1 MAQLTQQLQPRR
13 KHSRTPSIKQ
23 VIEQPPAPRASL
35 SPVIASPP
43 ILPPAISPVIS
54 TPVSPIIPAPVSP
67 VILTPVV
74 SHAHIETPSQVA
86 TSPPPPSSNVTQA
99 SEPPVPIPNLSAP
112 TVLPKPSKSPAKVVP
127 TSTPLVTRS
136 HCRYRRIS
144 LPKEEGGPRVCFLVP
159 GCSLNDRELMDEEEI
174 EDHGDARNEDAS
186 RIIRDIE
193 NLAFDSNLIGVLR
206 QLVGLDI
213 LREQEVFYLPQPGEE
228 VVRKMLNPPRK
239 ERSVKAKTSGES
251 PGLASSP
258 GYSGSI
264 RSPASIRPPVSAAD
278 STSTSR
284 SVLRNLLDLE
294 SEKGSM
300 VGDTNSEFDPN
311 DYDGEPRSKRARPSP
326 PDGQKGMGPPR
337 TQSKG
342 KAKANAKGGKR
353 DDDIF
358 QPDDSELDH
367 SPEDKSIRKPRKS
380 AIKRGV
386 KRTRTEVVVPEG
398 NDRRPKKLKLHGT
411 APATLPSPAKPTN

>member
-1 MAQLTQQLQPRR
+1 MAQITQQLQPRPR
-13 KHSRTPSIKQ
+13 LTRTPSIKH
-23 VIEQPPAPRASL
+23 VIEQPPAPQASL

-43 ILPPAISPVIS
+43 VPPPVIS
-54 TPVSPIIPAPVSP
+54 PAIPAPVESP
-67 VILTPVV
+67 
-74 SHAHIETPSQVA
+74 AHIETPSQLM

-99 SEPPVPIPNLSAP
+99 PEPPAPIPSPPVPTIIPKA
-112 TVLPKPSKSPAKVVP
+112 SKSPAKVVP
-127 TSTPLVTRS
+127 ASTPLVTRS

-186 RIIRDIE
+186 RIVRDIE

-228 VVRKMLNPPRK
+228 VVRKLPNPPRK

-264 RSPASIRPPVSAAD
+264 RSPSIRPPVSAAD

-300 VGDTNSEFDPN
+300 VGDNNSEFDSN
-311 DYDGEPRSKRARPSP
+311 DGEPRSKRARPSP
-326 PDGQKGMGPPR
+326 PDGQKTMGPPR

-342 KAKANAKGGKR
+342 KAKAKGGKR

-358 QPDDSELDH
+358 KPDDSELDH
-367 SPEDKSIRKPRKS
+367 SPDDKSVRKPRKS
-380 AIKRGV
+380 ATKRGV
-386 KRTRTEVVVPEG
+386 KRTRTEVIASEEG
-398 NDRRPKKLKLHGT
+398 NERRSKKLKHHPT
-411 APATLPSPAKPTN
+411 APPTLPSPPKPTN

>member
-1 MAQLTQQLQPRR
+1 MAQITQQLQARPRLT
-13 KHSRTPSIKQ
+13 RTPSIKH
-23 VIEQPPAPRASL
+23 VIEQPPAPQASL
-35 SPVIASPP
+35 SPVIAP
-43 ILPPAISPVIS
+43 PPAPPPVISPVIP
-54 TPVSPIIPAPVSP
+54 TPVESP
-67 VILTPVV
+67 T
-74 SHAHIETPSQVA
+74 HIETPSQLV
-86 TSPPPPSSNVTQA
+86 TSPPPPSSNVTQVPEPPA
-99 SEPPVPIPNLSAP
+99 PIPSPPVPTI
-112 TVLPKPSKSPAKVVP
+112 LPKTSKSPAKVVP

-159 GCSLNDRELMDEEEI
+159 GCSLNDRELMNEEEI

-228 VVRKMLNPPRK
+228 VVRKLPNPPRK
-239 ERSVKAKTSGES
+239 ERSYKAKTSGES

-258 GYSGSI
+258 GYSSSI
-264 RSPASIRPPVSAAD
+264 RSPSIRPPVSVAD

-284 SVLRNLLDLE
+284 SVLRNLLDLD
-294 SEKGSM
+294 SEKGSI

-326 PDGQKGMGPPR
+326 PDGQKAMAPPR

-342 KAKANAKGGKR
+342 KARAKGGKR

-367 SPEDKSIRKPRKS
+367 SPDDKSVRKPRKS
-380 AIKRGV
+380 ATKRGV
-386 KRTRTEVVVPEG
+386 KRTRTEVVAAEEG
-398 NDRRPKKLKLHGT
+398 NERRSKKLKHHFT
-411 APATLPSPAKPTN
+411 APSTLPSPAKPAN

>member
-1 MAQLTQQLQPRR
+1 
-13 KHSRTPSIKQ
+13 
-23 VIEQPPAPRASL
+23 
-35 SPVIASPP
+35 
-43 ILPPAISPVIS
+43 
-54 TPVSPIIPAPVSP
+54 
-67 VILTPVV
+67 
-74 SHAHIETPSQVA
+74 
-86 TSPPPPSSNVTQA
+86 
-99 SEPPVPIPNLSAP
+99 
-112 TVLPKPSKSPAKVVP
+112 
-127 TSTPLVTRS
+127 
-136 HCRYRRIS
+136 
-144 LPKEEGGPRVCFLVP
+144 
-159 GCSLNDRELMDEEEI
+159 MDEEEI

-228 VVRKMLNPPRK
+228 VVRKMPNPPRK
-239 ERSVKAKTSGES
+239 ERSSKAKASGES

-294 SEKGSM
+294 SERGSM
-300 VGDTNSEFDPN
+300 VGDTNSELDPN
-311 DYDGEPRSKRARPSP
+311 DYEGGPRLKRAKPSP
-326 PDGQKGMGPPR
+326 PDGQKAMGPPR

-342 KAKANAKGGKR
+342 KAKAKAKGSND

-358 QPDDSELDH
+358 KPDDSELDH
-367 SPEDKSIRKPRKS
+367 SPDGKPVRKPRKS
-380 AIKRGV
+380 ATKRGL
-386 KRTRTEVVVPEG
+386 KRTRTEVIAEEG
-398 NDRRPKKLKLHGT
+398 NERRPKKLRLQFT
-411 APATLPSPAKPTN
+411 APAALPESPAKPAN

>member
-1 MAQLTQQLQPRR
+1 M
-13 KHSRTPSIKQ
+13 
-23 VIEQPPAPRASL
+23 E
-35 SPVIASPP
+35 
-43 ILPPAISPVIS
+43 
-54 TPVSPIIPAPVSP
+54 
-67 VILTPVV
+67 
-74 SHAHIETPSQVA
+74 
-86 TSPPPPSSNVTQA
+86 
-99 SEPPVPIPNLSAP
+99 
-112 TVLPKPSKSPAKVVP
+112 
-127 TSTPLVTRS
+127 
-136 HCRYRRIS
+136 
-144 LPKEEGGPRVCFLVP
+144 
-159 GCSLNDRELMDEEEI
+159 EEEI

-193 NLAFDSNLIGVLR
+193 NLTFDSNLIGVLR

-228 VVRKMLNPPRK
+228 VVRKMPNPPRK

-326 PDGQKGMGPPR
+326 PDGQKAMGPPR
-337 TQSKG
+337 TQSKA
-342 KAKANAKGGKR
+342 KAKANAKGRKR
-353 DDDIF
+353 DDNF
-358 QPDDSELDH
+358 QPDDSELDY
-367 SPEDKSIRKPRKS
+367 SPEGKSVRKPRKS
-380 AIKRGV
+380 ATKRGV
-386 KRTRTEVVVPEG
+386 KRTRTEVVAREEG
-398 NDRRPKKLKLHGT
+398 NERRPKKLKLHPT
-411 APATLPSPAKPTN
+411 APATLPSPAKPSDPQSIA